1 MLPWPY
7 LHMAW
12 GHACWQWLGMGPL
25 MVDECAMKEGWVAQ
39 TMGAPPACHVFVN
52 MPPKFSGYS
61 HIPPNQG
68 QRPKINFSKPIINS
82 PTPNPSTLPRLPSKS
97 LGVGCTIINHVHM
110 MHAALGPE
118 ATRRPKHPKVTP
130 KNLATL
136 FEKVY
141 GASPSSWEGIW
152 GVVTGMIW
160 ASCVFFR
167 SCLRS

>member
-1 MLPWPY
+1 
-7 LHMAW
+7 MAW

-25 MVDECAMKEGWVAQ
+25 MVDGCAMQEGWLAH
-39 TMGAPPACHVFVN
+39 TMGAPPACHVLVN

-97 LGVGCTIINHVHM
+97 LGVGCTIIKHVHM

-118 ATRRPKHPKVTP
+118 ATRRPTHPKVTP

-136 FEKVY
+136 IGKVY
-141 GASPSSWEGIW
+141 GTSPSSWEGIW
-152 GVVTGMIW
+152 GLVTVSLW